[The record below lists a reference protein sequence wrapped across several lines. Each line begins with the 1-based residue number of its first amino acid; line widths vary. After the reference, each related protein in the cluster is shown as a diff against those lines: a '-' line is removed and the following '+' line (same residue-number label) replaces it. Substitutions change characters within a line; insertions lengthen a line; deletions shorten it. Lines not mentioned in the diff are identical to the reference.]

1 MESIV
6 LYLKESY
13 NELLHKVTWPSW
25 ASLMESTRL
34 VIIAT
39 IIFAVVVLILDIIS
53 KGALTTI
60 YNINI

>member
-13 NELLHKVTWPSW
+13 NELLHKVTWPTW
-25 ASLMESTRL
+25 ASLMDSTKL
-34 VIIAT
+34 VVIAT
-39 IIFAVVVLILDIIS
+39 IIFALITLVMDIIS
-53 KGALTTI
+53 KGILTTI